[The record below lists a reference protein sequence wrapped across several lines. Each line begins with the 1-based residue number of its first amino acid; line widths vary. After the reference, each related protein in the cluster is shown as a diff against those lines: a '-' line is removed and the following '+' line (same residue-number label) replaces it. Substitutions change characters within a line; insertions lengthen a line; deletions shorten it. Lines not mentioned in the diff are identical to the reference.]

1 MPILGIDN
9 LAALGSAFQSVLIS
23 GVVPS
28 DFKEPE
34 KSGFYLRRILG
45 KCNPDR
51 EDVCWFTCE
60 ALKPPDNTDQKEEP

>member
-34 KSGFYLRRILG
+34 KSDFTYAEYSENVTRIERMYVGSHVKL
-45 KCNPDR
+45 
-51 EDVCWFTCE
+51 
-60 ALKPPDNTDQKEEP
+60 